1 MNGPP
6 IAPPL
11 PETAIE
17 PSTIDLSTV
26 PPVVVVMGV
35 AGCGK
40 SSVGQ
45 NLAAA
50 LGLAFIEGDA
60 HHPPANI
67 AKMSSGIPLN
77 DEDRDGWLGTLAG
90 FIAEADRDG
99 RGLVVACSAL
109 KRRYRDRLRGGCK
122 RVIFLHLHGDKA
134 LIVSRM
140 GARSAHFMPT
150 ALVDSQFADLET
162 PGADEAVL
170 SYEVTLP
177 AAAIVADACARLT
190 GGEADKTSLDNG
202 GFAAGPNNGGSAAGQ
217 NVGGEAAGRNA

>member
-1 MNGPP
+1 MPPSAEPSGAEPSAAPP
-6 IAPPL
+6 I
-11 PETAIE
+11 
-17 PSTIDLSTV
+17 
-26 PPVVVVMGV
+26 VVVMGV

-45 NLAAA
+45 TLALA
-50 LGLAFIEGDA
+50 LGLGFVEGDA
-60 HHPPANI
+60 HHPPTNI
-67 AKMSSGIPLN
+67 AKMSSGIPLT
-77 DEDRDGWLGTLAG
+77 DEDREGWLGTLAG
-90 FIAEADRDG
+90 FIAEADREG

-109 KRRYRDRLRGGCK
+109 KRRYRDRLRGGAK

-140 GARSAHFMPT
+140 GGRTAHFMPT
-150 ALVDSQFADLET
+150 ALVDSQFADLEM

-190 GGEADKTSLDNG
+190 GGEADLTGS
-202 GFAAGPNNGGSAAGQ
+202 NNGGSAA
-217 NVGGEAAGRNA
+217 VVKEGGSAAGGNA

>member
-11 PETAIE
+11 PETAI
-17 PSTIDLSTV
+17 DLSTV
-26 PPVVVVMGV
+26 PPAVIPPVVVVMGV

-45 NLAAA
+45 TLALA
-50 LGLAFIEGDA
+50 LGLAFVEGDA

-140 GARSAHFMPT
+140 GARTAHFMPT
-150 ALVDSQFADLET
+150 ALIDSQFADLET

-170 SYEVTLP
+170 SYEVTMP

-190 GGEADKTSLDNG
+190 GGEVKKTE
-202 GFAAGPNNGGSAAGQ
+202 PNSGGSAAGQ
-217 NVGGEAAGRNA
+217 NVGGSAAGRNA